1 MFFLIEE
8 GIASYI
14 LAKNDTKL
22 CYGPAGTAFIAPAAQ
37 DLIILGM

>member
-14 LAKNDTKL
+14 LVKNDTKL
-22 CYGPAGTAFIAPAAQ
+22 CYGPAGTASIAPAAP
-37 DLIILGM
+37 DLRMLGM